1 METPLR
7 KLRILEI
14 GTLESVGMAG
24 MLLSDLGAEVIRID
38 AQPLDGAE
46 TVQSVEDAVTFG
58 LTAGGDRL
66 CDRGKKRVS
75 LDLRDAGQRDLFKR
89 LLATCDGLL
98 DGCSLRAMAEVGLD
112 EEALQAV
119 SPDLVHTRISGY
131 GGFGPYADRLWS
143 EAVIQ
148 AESGF
153 VSTTGMEGGDPVR
166 SGGDMATALGGLMG
180 CIAMLMGLLGRYKA
194 AGSRAREIDVS
205 LMDSVLF
212 GLENQFSLYLKSG
225 VIPRPKGNNYALS
238 APVGNFRCKDGEEI
252 MISVATEAQW
262 KAFAEV
268 LGREDWLAYP
278 EFSNVSQRIAHYKL
292 LGEEV
297 SAEFA
302 RYTRAE
308 LMEILQRRSCVYGCI
323 NDFPAVVN
331 HRQVAQRGTFAEVTG
346 SDGGVFL
353 APMHPLTDC
362 GRPECRIIHAPGADT
377 ESILGELQ
385 SS

>member
-1 METPLR
+1 MQDS
-7 KLRILEI
+7 
-14 GTLESVGMAG
+14 GTFSSGFWLPVTDFWM
-24 MLLSDLGAEVIRID
+24 GAV
-38 AQPLDGAE
+38 P
-46 TVQSVEDAVTFG
+46 
-58 LTAGGDRL
+58 
-66 CDRGKKRVS
+66 C
-75 LDLRDAGQRDLFKR
+75 
-89 LLATCDGLL
+89 
-98 DGCSLRAMAEVGLD
+98 AMAEVGLD

-252 MISVATEAQW
+252 MISVATEAQ
-262 KAFAEV
+262 
-268 LGREDWLAYP
+268 
-278 EFSNVSQRIAHYKL
+278 
-292 LGEEV
+292 
-297 SAEFA
+297 
-302 RYTRAE
+302 
-308 LMEILQRRSCVYGCI
+308 
-323 NDFPAVVN
+323 
-331 HRQVAQRGTFAEVTG
+331 
-346 SDGGVFL
+346 
-353 APMHPLTDC
+353 
-362 GRPECRIIHAPGADT
+362 
-377 ESILGELQ
+377 
-385 SS
+385 

>member
-1 METPLR
+1 
-7 KLRILEI
+7 
-14 GTLESVGMAG
+14 
-24 MLLSDLGAEVIRID
+24 
-38 AQPLDGAE
+38 
-46 TVQSVEDAVTFG
+46 
-58 LTAGGDRL
+58 
-66 CDRGKKRVS
+66 
-75 LDLRDAGQRDLFKR
+75 
-89 LLATCDGLL
+89 
-98 DGCSLRAMAEVGLD
+98 
-112 EEALQAV
+112 
-119 SPDLVHTRISGY
+119 
-131 GGFGPYADRLWS
+131 
-143 EAVIQ
+143 
-148 AESGF
+148 
-153 VSTTGMEGGDPVR
+153 
-166 SGGDMATALGGLMG
+166 
-180 CIAMLMGLLGRYKA
+180 
-194 AGSRAREIDVS
+194 
-205 LMDSVLF
+205 
-212 GLENQFSLYLKSG
+212 
-225 VIPRPKGNNYALS
+225 
-238 APVGNFRCKDGEEI
+238 

-278 EFSNVSQRIAHYKL
+278 AFSNVSQRIAHYKL

-362 GRPECRIIHAPGADT
+362 GRPECRVIHAPGADT
-377 ESILGELQ
+377 EAILGELQ

>member
-14 GTLESVGMAG
+14 GTLESTGMAG

-58 LTAGGDRL
+58 LPAGGDRL

-98 DGCSLRAMAEVGLD
+98 DGCSPRAMAELGLD

-194 AGSRAREIDVS
+194 SGSPAREIDVS
-205 LMDSVLF
+205 LMVACCLAWKTS
-212 GLENQFSLYLKSG
+212 
-225 VIPRPKGNNYALS
+225 S
-238 APVGNFRCKDGEEI
+238 AFI
-252 MISVATEAQW
+252 
-262 KAFAEV
+262 
-268 LGREDWLAYP
+268 
-278 EFSNVSQRIAHYKL
+278 
-292 LGEEV
+292 
-297 SAEFA
+297 
-302 RYTRAE
+302 
-308 LMEILQRRSCVYGCI
+308 
-323 NDFPAVVN
+323 
-331 HRQVAQRGTFAEVTG
+331 
-346 SDGGVFL
+346 
-353 APMHPLTDC
+353 
-362 GRPECRIIHAPGADT
+362 
-377 ESILGELQ
+377 
-385 SS
+385 

>member
-1 METPLR
+1 MQDS
-7 KLRILEI
+7 
-14 GTLESVGMAG
+14 GTFSSGFWLPVTDFWM
-24 MLLSDLGAEVIRID
+24 GAV
-38 AQPLDGAE
+38 P
-46 TVQSVEDAVTFG
+46 
-58 LTAGGDRL
+58 
-66 CDRGKKRVS
+66 C
-75 LDLRDAGQRDLFKR
+75 
-89 LLATCDGLL
+89 
-98 DGCSLRAMAEVGLD
+98 AMAEVGLD

-278 EFSNVSQRIAHYKL
+278 AFSNVSQRIAHYKL

-362 GRPECRIIHAPGADT
+362 GRPECRVIHAPGADT
-377 ESILGELQ
+377 EAILGELQ